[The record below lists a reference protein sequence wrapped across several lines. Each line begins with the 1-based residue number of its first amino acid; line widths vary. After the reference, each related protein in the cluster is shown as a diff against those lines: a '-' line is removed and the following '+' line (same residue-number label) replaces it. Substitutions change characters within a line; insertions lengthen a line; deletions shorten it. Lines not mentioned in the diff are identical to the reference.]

1 MVSVRAMTRGDWPSV
16 HRIYLEGIATQEATF
31 ETTAAED
38 WQSWDEGH
46 LQHSRLVAVR
56 DGTVVGWA
64 ALSPVSRRTVYR
76 GVAEVSVYVGVSTRR
91 QGIGSRLLAEL
102 IIASEEAGIWTL
114 QAAVFPE
121 NIATVRLHTAAGFR
135 EVGRR
140 VRIGKHHERWRDTI
154 LLERRSDTVGL
165 T

>member
-1 MVSVRAMTRGDWPSV
+1 MTPEDWPSV

-31 ETTAAED
+31 ETTVAQD
-38 WQSWDEGH
+38 WQSWDESH
-46 LQHSRLVAVR
+46 LHHSRMVAVR

-76 GVAEVSVYVGVSTRR
+76 GVAEVSVYVAVNARH
-91 QGIGSRLLAEL
+91 QGIGTRLLAEL
-102 IIASEEAGIWTL
+102 ITASEEAGIWTL

-121 NIATVRLHTAAGFR
+121 NRATVRLQRAAGFR

-140 VRIGKHHERWRDTI
+140 ERIGKHHGRWRDTI